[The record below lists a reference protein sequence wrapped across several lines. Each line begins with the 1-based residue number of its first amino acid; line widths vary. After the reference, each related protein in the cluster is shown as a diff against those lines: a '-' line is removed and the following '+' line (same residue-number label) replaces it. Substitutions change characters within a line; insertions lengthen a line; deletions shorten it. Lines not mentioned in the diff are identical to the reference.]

1 MMTGRITSRQNATV
15 KYIRALAK
23 DKSLR
28 AEKREFVCD
37 GIKLLHEAVAE
48 NMTIPLV
55 LVSEKSEGKL
65 PAIPGAEI
73 YTASQDIL
81 DSVTT
86 LKTAQNVIF
95 TCKMKMPG
103 SAAVKRALLLDRL
116 QDTGNLGT
124 IIRTADAFGI
134 DAVFEDGCADIY
146 NPKTIRS
153 AMGSIFRVPVISEN
167 LESLIP
173 HLKGEGMQIYAS
185 ELYGEVKS
193 ISECRFERAA
203 VVIGNEGNGV
213 RREIADLCNASVI
226 IPMRGGAESLNAA
239 VAAAIFMYKMSEER

>member
-1 MMTGRITSRQNATV
+1 MRERITSRQNATV
-15 KYIRALAK
+15 KYIRALSK

-28 AEKREFVCD
+28 AERREFVCD

-48 NMTIPLV
+48 NMEIPLV
-55 LVSEKSEGKL
+55 LVSEKSEDSI
-65 PAIPGAEI
+65 PEIPGAEI
-73 YTASQDIL
+73 YIAPQDIL
-81 DSVTT
+81 DSTT
-86 LKTAQNVIF
+86 SLKTAQTVIF
-95 TCKMKMPG
+95 TCKMKQKKN
-103 SAAVKRALLLDRL
+103 ADLKRVLLLDRL

-167 LESLIP
+167 FESLIP
-173 HLKGEGMQIYAS
+173 RIRNEGIKVYAS
-185 ELYGEVKS
+185 ELYGEVKN
-193 ISECRFERAA
+193 ISECRFENVA

-213 RREIADLCNASVI
+213 RREVAALCDASVI
-226 IPMRGGAESLNAA
+226 IPMQGGAESLNAA